1 MKISANRCRQNFV
14 RSLARK
20 VESEEERES
29 MYSVARASMVGRY
42 VLSASRLSTG
52 EIVLRDAR
60 FEDIQ
65 GK

>member
-1 MKISANRCRQNFV
+1 
-14 RSLARK
+14 
-20 VESEEERES
+20 